1 MRASLGRHESVDL
14 VDDDGTHCPQ
24 HLPPALTGQQQ
35 VEGFRGGHKDVGRR
49 AQHALAFGGGSVTR
63 AHGNTDVG
71 SRSAALRLE
80 HSFKQLARATK
91 ERVLAGQPT
100 LAALRAALG
109 RAPAS
114 EPPR

>member
-1 MRASLGRHESVDL
+1 MLRTRSGTLYTGITTDVARRLQEHAGGPRGARALRAKGPLTL
-14 VDDDGTHCPQ
+14 VY
-24 HLPPALTGQQQ
+24 A
-35 VEGFRGGHKDVGRR
+35 V
-49 AQHALAFGGGSVTR
+49 S
-63 AHGNTDVG
+63 VG

-100 LAALRAALG
+100 LAALSAALG
-109 RAPAS
+109 RTPAS